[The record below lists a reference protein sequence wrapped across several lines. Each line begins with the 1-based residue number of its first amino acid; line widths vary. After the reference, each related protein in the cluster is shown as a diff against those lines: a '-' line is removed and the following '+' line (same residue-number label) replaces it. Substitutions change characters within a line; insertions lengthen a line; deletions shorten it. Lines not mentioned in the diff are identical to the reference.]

1 MRSYINFWSQFV
13 LKSLYKVRFPHF
25 SKQFYTRI
33 NSEALER
40 YSLTQVFFGG
50 GGGGGL
56 QVGMCIIRLFG
67 CSVINVKICLYYS
80 VTYMSTWSCL

>member
-1 MRSYINFWSQFV
+1 MRSYINFWSQIV

-50 GGGGGL
+50 GGGGSTGGN
-56 QVGMCIIRLFG
+56 VYNKIIWLF
-67 CSVINVKICLYYS
+67 CH
-80 VTYMSTWSCL
+80 